1 MKNITVIVLL
11 LFFAV
16 SCNLPKQEKFETKY
30 KNIITKY
37 TEIKEIFSQE
47 VDDTFYVYVRLPKY
61 YLENPNKRYPV
72 LYLLDGDIA
81 FNMST
86 SIVRYLQYGKDLP
99 DMIIIGIGYGTML
112 GDNEQNLR
120 ERDYTISQ
128 IEQFPKSGGA
138 DKYLRFLEKEL
149 IPMIES
155 SYRTNDL
162 NILNGYS
169 LGGLFTIYT
178 LVSNPNLFD
187 YYIAGS
193 PYLVNDIDWLVNK
206 TSQLSK
212 FSKLKRLFVSVGET
226 ENHNKYHN
234 RIKKITE
241 KLKYVENIEL
251 KFVEFE
257 NGTHFTCPAE
267 TMTYGLKFIFE
278 KMK

>member
-86 SIVRYLQYGKDLP
+86 SIVRYLQYGKDVP
-99 DMIIIGIGYGTML
+99 DMIIVGIGYGTML

-138 DKYLRFLEKEL
+138 DKYLRFIEKEL

-162 NILNGYS
+162 NIINGYS

-193 PYLVNDIDWLVNK
+193 PYLVNDIDSLFQN

-234 RIKKITE
+234 PIKKITE